1 MNPIYPCLWFDTQAA
16 EAASFYTSIFENSR
30 ILETTYYGE
39 NMPLPAG
46 TVLTVTF
53 EINGRRFMALNG
65 GPLYQFT
72 EAISL
77 MAPCETQAELDRVW
91 DRLLEGGQEV
101 QCGWL
106 KDKYGLFWQVVPA
119 NLDELLSSGDQA
131 RSQRVM
137 DAIMGMVKL
146 DIAALQQAY
155 DGRS

>member
-1 MNPIYPCLWFDTQAA
+1 MNAIYPCLWFDNQAA

-30 ILETTYYGE
+30 ILEITYYGE

-46 TVLTVTF
+46 TVLTVSF
-53 EINGRRFMALNG
+53 ELNGRRFMALNG
-65 GPLYQFT
+65 GPVYQFT

-91 DRLLEGGQEV
+91 NSLIDGGGEV

-106 KDKYGLFWQVVPA
+106 KDKYGLSWQVVPA
-119 NLDELLSSGDQA
+119 NLEELISSGDPA

-137 DAIMGMVKL
+137 DAISGMVKL
-146 DIAALQQAY
+146 DMAALQRAY
-155 DGRS
+155 DGEA